1 MMKQAFFF
9 ISALF
14 SIGQLFAD
22 GDYRYYVDLTA
33 ANNDKLTIRLTPPD
47 ISDNE
52 TIFQFPAMVPGTY
65 EVYDFGRF
73 VSNFKAEGKDG
84 KTITIEKLDK
94 NSYKLSPANAI
105 KEISYEV
112 EDTWDTDIK
121 EKFVFEP
128 GGTNIEEGKNFSLN
142 THGFFGYFKNK
153 IEANFI
159 LEISKP
165 KGFYASTALTN
176 IKNGETKDIISVYN
190 YHDLIDSPIMYC
202 MPDTSSIQIGKS
214 QILISVYSPNKVLT
228 SDFVAR
234 NLKEL
239 LFAQAEYLG
248 GELPIDKYAFLFYF
262 TDKATLSGASGA
274 LEHSYSS
281 FYVLPEADTAALA
294 QEIRDVAAHEFFHIV
309 TPLNIHA
316 KEIGEFDFNNPAMSK
331 HLWLYEGLTEY
342 AAHHMQVK
350 TGLIEFDDFFNV
362 MIDKMQ
368 NSRENF
374 NDTLPF
380 TVMSKYVLDKYK
392 KEYGN
397 VYEKGALIGMCLDI
411 MLRYY
416 SNGNYG
422 TQEMMRDLA
431 KQYGK
436 NKSFNDDDL
445 FNDIEKLSYKEIR
458 YFLNNYVAGNKALP
472 YKETFAMVGLNY
484 TEKREEDQITLGGIS
499 VGYNPSTQHL
509 IVVNIEKLDEFGK
522 KLKFKEGDEILTF
535 NNRKLGLDNM
545 KDVLGSFIQNAKEGE
560 KLVIEVLRK
569 DKKGNESTKT
579 LKAKVKKVK
588 VTETDILEINEK
600 ATEQQINARKAWLGI
615 N

>member
-1 MMKQAFFF
+1 MKQAFFF

-14 SIGQLFAD
+14 SISQLFAD
-22 GDYRYYVDLTA
+22 GDYRYYVDLTSV
-33 ANNDKLTIRLTPPD
+33 NNDKLTIKLTPPD
-47 ISDNE
+47 ITENE
-52 TIFQFPAMVPGTY
+52 TVFMFPAMVPGTY
-65 EVYDFGRF
+65 DVYDFGRF

-112 EDTWDTDIK
+112 EDTWDTNIK

-153 IEANFI
+153 IETNFI
-159 LEISKP
+159 LEINKP

-176 IKNGETKDIISVYN
+176 ITNGETKDVISVFN
-190 YHDLIDSPIMYC
+190 YHDLVDSPIMYC
-202 MPDTSSIQIGKS
+202 MPDTASIQIGKS
-214 QILISVYSPNKVLT
+214 QILISVYSPNKILT
-228 SDFVAR
+228 ADFIAR
-234 NLKEL
+234 NLHEL

-309 TPLNIHA
+309 TPLNIHS
-316 KEIGEFDFNNPAMSK
+316 KEIGEFDFNNPTMSE

-368 NSRENF
+368 NSRENY
-374 NDTLPF
+374 NDTVPF

-392 KEYGN
+392 KQYNN

-422 TQEMMRDLA
+422 TQEMMKDLA

-445 FNDIEKLSYKEIR
+445 FNDIEKLSYKEVR
-458 YFLNNYVAGNKALP
+458 YFLNNYVAGNKPLP

-484 TEKREEDQITLGGIS
+484 TDKKEEDQITLGGIS
-499 VGYNPSTQHL
+499 VGYNPTTQHL
-509 IVVNIEKLDEFGK
+509 VVVNTDKLDAFGK
-522 KLKFKEGDEILTF
+522 KLKFKEGDEIITF

-588 VTETDILEINEK
+588 VIETDLLEINEK
-600 ATEQQINARKAWLGI
+600 ATEQQIAARKAWLGI